1 MNGLLAVA
9 AGGAIGATFRYLLV
23 LRFQLWTGV
32 GFPYG
37 TLAVNLI
44 GSAAVGCLYGLALER
59 GMLSETARLALV
71 VGVLGSFTT
80 FSSFS
85 LETITLVEQQ
95 RIAAAVTY
103 VFSSVSLCL
112 LGAWLGLTLTKMAT
126 HA

>member
-9 AGGAIGATFRYLLV
+9 AGGAIGASFRYLLV
-23 LRFQLWTGV
+23 LRIQLWTGA

-37 TLAVNLI
+37 TLAVNML
-44 GSAAVGCLYGLALER
+44 GSAAIGCLYVLAAER
-59 GMLSETARLALV
+59 DLLSETARLALI

-85 LETITLVEQQ
+85 FETVTLIEQQ
-95 RIAAAVTY
+95 RISAAVVY
-103 VFSSVSLCL
+103 VFSSISLCL
-112 LGAWLGLTLTKMAT
+112 LGTWLGLTLTKMAT

>member
-9 AGGAIGATFRYLLV
+9 AGGAIGASFRYLLI
-23 LRFQLWTGV
+23 LRIQLWTGV

-44 GSAAVGCLYGLALER
+44 GSAVIGCLYVLAAER
-59 GMLSETARLALV
+59 GLLSETARLALV

-85 LETITLVEQQ
+85 LETVALIEQQ
-95 RIAAAVTY
+95 RISAAVGY
-103 VFSSVSLCL
+103 IFSSVSFCL
-112 LGAWLGLTLTKMAT
+112 AGTWLGLTLTRMAT

>member
-9 AGGAIGATFRYLLV
+9 AGGAIGATCRYLLV
-23 LRFQLWTGV
+23 LRIQLWTGV

-37 TLAVNLI
+37 TLAVNLL
-44 GSAAVGCLYGLALER
+44 GSAAIGCLYVLAVER
-59 GMLSETARLALV
+59 EMLSETARLALV

-85 LETITLVEQQ
+85 LEALTLIEQQ
-95 RIAAAVTY
+95 RISAALVY
-103 VFSSVSLCL
+103 VFSSVGLCL
-112 LGAWLGLTLTKMAT
+112 LGTWLGLTLTKMAT

>member
-9 AGGAIGATFRYLLV
+9 AGGAIGASFRYLLV
-23 LRFQLWTGV
+23 LRIQHWAGS

-37 TLAVNLI
+37 TLAVNLL
-44 GSAAVGCLYGLALER
+44 GSAIIGCLYVVAAER
-59 GMLSETARLALV
+59 GVLSETARLALI

-85 LETITLVEQQ
+85 IETVTLIEQQ
-95 RIAAAVTY
+95 RLSAAAAY

-112 LGAWLGLTLTKMAT
+112 LGTWLGLTLTRMVSNA
-126 HA
+126 